1 MNRQVWSLEKGTFLL
16 CRTPV
21 ERIPRTSASTFL
33 TRSLANT
40 RREFYPD
47 VQGQLSNP
55 LTLYLDKHHQV
66 QEDITILVVHMLVFL
81 LNMFVL
87 EH

>member
-21 ERIPRTSASTFL
+21 ERIPITSAATFL
-33 TRSLANT
+33 T

-47 VQGQLSNP
+47 VQGQLSNT

-66 QEDITILVVHMLVFL
+66 QKNIKILVVHMLVFL